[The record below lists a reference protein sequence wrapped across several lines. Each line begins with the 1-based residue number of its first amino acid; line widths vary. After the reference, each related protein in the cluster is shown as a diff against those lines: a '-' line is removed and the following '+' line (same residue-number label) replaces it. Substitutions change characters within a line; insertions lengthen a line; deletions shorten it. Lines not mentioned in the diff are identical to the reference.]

1 MNVILCT
8 TTALENWQHSGKF
21 GIETALVIS
30 GILWV
35 DEEKDKSSG
44 G

>member
-21 GIETALVIS
+21 GRNWNSACDIRNIV
-30 GILWV
+30 GRR
-35 DEEKDKSSG
+35 G
-44 G
+44 GG